1 MNQGNLADAARIA
14 LHYYDRT
21 YHDSLALRQGSVIET
36 VNGAGLRDDE
46 IAQLIISSL

>member
-1 MNQGNLADAARIA
+1 MNQGKHADAARIA

-21 YHDSLALRQGSVIET
+21 YLDSLAIRRDSVIET
-36 VNGAGLRDDE
+36 VNGFGLSDEE